1 MERKQRRTFS
11 EEFKTE
17 AVRMAS
23 NRKVTEVARNL
34 GISLS
39 ALNRWI
45 SQSKSVVV
53 EEEQDLA
60 KKCKLQEAE
69 INRLKIER
77 DILKKATAYFAKDVV

>member
-11 EEFKTE
+11 GEFKTE

-23 NRKVTEVARNL
+23 SRKVAEVARNL

-39 ALNRWI
+39 ALNRWV

-60 KKCKLQEAE
+60 KRCKLLEAE
-69 INRLKIER
+69 NNRLKIER